1 MLNNYLTDNYDKLK
15 DIAYNITNGKDD
27 DDLLSFVIE
36 ELYKC
41 EVDRISEI
49 IKYVKIKPTFFN
61 TRKERLYWDYYDT
74 NNYLFT
80 ILFDSGAEL
89 SFILRDLKKNEN
101 ILNYIYKK
109 VDKRFDNVIELEA
122 SKISSVEYN
131 LMKQIN
137 IPSIVKIC

>member
-1 MLNNYLTDNYDKLK
+1 M
-15 DIAYNITNGKDD
+15 
-27 DDLLSFVIE
+27 
-36 ELYKC
+36 
-41 EVDRISEI
+41 
-49 IKYVKIKPTFFN
+49 KIKPTFFN
-61 TRKERLYWDYYDT
+61 TRKERLYWNYHDT
-74 NNYLFT
+74 NNWLFT

>member
-1 MLNNYLTDNYDKLK
+1 MRL
-15 DIAYNITNGKDD
+15 IFFI
-27 DDLLSFVIE
+27 LSFV
-36 ELYKC
+36 L
-41 EVDRISEI
+41 V
-49 IKYVKIKPTFFN
+49 F
-61 TRKERLYWDYYDT
+61 
-74 NNYLFT
+74 
-80 ILFDSGAEL
+80 GAEL

>member
-1 MLNNYLTDNYDKLK
+1 M
-15 DIAYNITNGKDD
+15 I
-27 DDLLSFVIE
+27 
-36 ELYKC
+36 
-41 EVDRISEI
+41 
-49 IKYVKIKPTFFN
+49 VKRTFFN
-61 TRKERLYWDYYDT
+61 SRNDRLYWNYTDT
-74 NNYLFT
+74 NNYLFI
-80 ILFDSGAEL
+80 ILFESGAEL
-89 SFILRDLKKNEN
+89 SFVLRDLKKNEN

>member
-1 MLNNYLTDNYDKLK
+1 MKAK
-15 DIAYNITNGKDD
+15 
-27 DDLLSFVIE
+27 
-36 ELYKC
+36 
-41 EVDRISEI
+41 R
-49 IKYVKIKPTFFN
+49 TFFN
-61 TRKERLYWDYYDT
+61 SRNDRLYDDYVDT
-74 NNYLFT
+74 NNHLWI

>member
-1 MLNNYLTDNYDKLK
+1 M
-15 DIAYNITNGKDD
+15 
-27 DDLLSFVIE
+27 
-36 ELYKC
+36 
-41 EVDRISEI
+41 
-49 IKYVKIKPTFFN
+49 KIKPTFFN
-61 TRKERLYWDYYDT
+61 TRKERLYWNHHDT

-89 SFILRDLKKNEN
+89 SFILRDLKKNKN

>member
-1 MLNNYLTDNYDKLK
+1 M
-15 DIAYNITNGKDD
+15 
-27 DDLLSFVIE
+27 
-36 ELYKC
+36 
-41 EVDRISEI
+41 
-49 IKYVKIKPTFFN
+49 KIKPTFFN
-61 TRKERLYWDYYDT
+61 TRKDRLHYNYVDI

-89 SFILRDLKKNEN
+89 SFILRDLKKNKN

-109 VDKRFDNVIELEA
+109 VHKRFDNAIEIEA

-137 IPSIVKIC
+137 IPSIIKIC

>member
-1 MLNNYLTDNYDKLK
+1 M
-15 DIAYNITNGKDD
+15 I
-27 DDLLSFVIE
+27 
-36 ELYKC
+36 
-41 EVDRISEI
+41 
-49 IKYVKIKPTFFN
+49 VKRTFFN
-61 TRKERLYWDYYDT
+61 SRNERLYWNYTDT
-74 NNYLFT
+74 NNYLFI
-80 ILFDSGAEL
+80 ILFESGATL
-89 SFILRDLKKNEN
+89 SFVLRDLKKNEN